1 MDAPRPAPT
10 VRAAQP
16 KHENMARKVPRSC
29 TKRRKSE
36 NLKMPR
42 NRPSTTRICTPLC
55 TEFESWLRACLMC
68 APDIQYVCQAR
79 KMYDFP
85 KYCTMSPTLS
95 SPNLFTMDFLEH
107 VGFIHTCICIKT
119 RSWHNLSPNDLWN
132 RELSSKNCPNCT
144 HSFGPSWRQLPLA
157 LYNFSCV
164 CLELL

>member
-36 NLKMPR
+36 NSKTPR
-42 NRPSTTRICTPLC
+42 ERPSNTRICTAKHH
-55 TEFESWLRACLMC
+55 EFSSELRACLIW
-68 APDIQYVCQAR
+68 APDIQYVCKAR
-79 KMYDFP
+79 KMYDLP
-85 KYCTMSPTLS
+85 KYCTMSQSLTA
-95 SPNLFTMDFLEH
+95 PNLFTMDFLEH
-107 VGFIHTCICIKT
+107 GSFTHTCICIRT
-119 RSWHNLSPNDLWN
+119 RSWHNLSPNDFMN
-132 RELSSKNCPNCT
+132 RELSSKNCPEFTN
-144 HSFGPSWRQLPLA
+144 SFGPSWRQLSPA